1 MARNV
6 LNSRLFSAR
15 NFILAEN
22 TQFRSSPLLVAAKR
36 SLCDTKTEKTDK
48 ENLKI
53 MGWNTS
59 LIIIENIENYS
70 NETELLKSLGFENID
85 QKENT
90 TFDEILNPK
99 DRQIGIGYYNGN
111 LIICDGY
118 LLTTKSLDESENLN
132 LADYEKSLV
141 KIFPKSEIVTVS
153 CVSAVNFHGYSLIQN
168 GEKIR
173 LKYVAEEMK
182 HEFGNLFEEEIEIY
196 RNSYEEDGKL
206 LWKDENDED
215 NFFTE
220 DQLMEDFIFKVAKRR
235 LGVQID
241 MEDGEKLLNDVAFKV
256 YKISTPKNENKFLKR
271 YFKDVNWKWMTF
283 IAIIMILAKIV
294 FRIIFQKN

>member
-1 MARNV
+1 
-6 LNSRLFSAR
+6 
-15 NFILAEN
+15 
-22 TQFRSSPLLVAAKR
+22 
-36 SLCDTKTEKTDK
+36 
-48 ENLKI
+48 

-59 LIIIENIENYS
+59 LIIIENKENYT
-70 NETELLKSLGFENID
+70 NETELLNSLGFVNID

-99 DRQIGIGYYNGN
+99 DNQIGIGYYNGN

-118 LLTTKSLDESENLN
+118 RLTTKSLDVSENLN

-153 CVSAVNFHGYSLIQN
+153 CVSSMNFHGYSLIQN

-173 LKYVAEEMK
+173 FKYVAEEIK
-182 HEFGNLFEEEIEIY
+182 QEFGNHFEQEIEIY
-196 RNSYEEDGKL
+196 RNSFEENGKL
-206 LWKDENDED
+206 LWKDENEED
-215 NFFTE
+215 YFFSE
-220 DQLMEDFIFKVAKRR
+220 DQLMEDFTFKIAKRR
-235 LGVQID
+235 LGVQIN
-241 MEDGEKLLNDVAFKV
+241 MEDGEKLLNDVVFKV
-256 YKISTPKNENKFLKR
+256 YKISAPKDENKFLKR
-271 YFKDVNWKWMTF
+271 YFKDVNWKWMAF

>member
-1 MARNV
+1 
-6 LNSRLFSAR
+6 
-15 NFILAEN
+15 
-22 TQFRSSPLLVAAKR
+22 
-36 SLCDTKTEKTDK
+36 
-48 ENLKI
+48 

-59 LIIIENIENYS
+59 LIVIENLENYS
-70 NETELLKSLGFENID
+70 NETELLNSLGFENID

-99 DRQIGIGYYNGN
+99 DGQIGIGYYNGN

-118 LLTTKSLDESENLN
+118 LLTTTSLDKSENLN

-153 CVSAVNFHGYSLIQN
+153 CVSSLNFHGYSLIQN
-168 GEKIR
+168 GKKIR
-173 LKYVAEEMK
+173 LKCVAEEIK
-182 HEFGNLFEEEIEIY
+182 QEFGNRFEEEIEMY
-196 RNSYEEDGKL
+196 QNSYEGEGKL

-215 NFFTE
+215 AFFTE
-220 DQLMEDFIFKVAKRR
+220 DQLMEDFTFKVAKRR

-241 MEDGEKLLNDVAFKV
+241 MEDGEKLLNDVVFKV
-256 YKISTPKNENKFLKR
+256 YKISTPKDKNKFFER
-271 YFKDVNWKWMTF
+271 YFKDINWKWMAF

-294 FRIIFQKN
+294 FRVILQKN